1 MEPDLSRRLQQ
12 LPEGGWGGKASKLQS
27 LGGASPSGSGS
38 RGGTWRVPKR
48 LGKPSL
54 GSVDPP
60 RAKGGGEEG
69 VASVSVC
76 FRLCPSVGL
85 ECPRTLLHPI
95 HTYPPWN
102 PEPQGLG
109 ETRCRVS

>member
-1 MEPDLSRRLQQ
+1 MGGEGLQA
-12 LPEGGWGGKASKLQS
+12 PV
-27 LGGASPSGSGS
+27 LGGSLSFREWQPW
-38 RGGTWRVPKR
+38 GTWRVPKR